1 METRILHSGTTDL
14 EVSALCLGIMN
25 LGVRQDEATSFAILD
40 RFYEGGG
47 RFVDTANNYGA
58 WTPKISVAGDSERVL
73 GRWLASRRV
82 ADEIVIAT
90 KCGAGQ
96 LDPAKPLTGLP
107 PTNYEGL
114 APEVVRRELTKSLT
128 NLGVDRIGVY
138 YGHVDDRERD
148 ITETA
153 EVFSAL
159 VDEGLIQ
166 IPGMSNTATWRL
178 AIAREHSRTHDRAEF
193 GAWQQQHSIYWP
205 RPGADENAVVTPEA
219 IDYAA
224 DQPGLTITSYSPQQ
238 QGQLVRPWMPVRDPY
253 DHPGSQ
259 QRLRLAHRI
268 AHDHGGTVNQVV
280 LAWHLSNPRST
291 VAQRAGSSTTSLT
304 QLPERRARLLP
315 IIGASS
321 VEQVDEALG
330 TFDLKLTENELAELD
345 TIDPHQQ

>member
-25 LGVRQDEATSFAILD
+25 LGVSKDEATSFAILD
-40 RFYEGGG
+40 RFYQAGG
-47 RFVDTANNYGA
+47 RFIDTANNYGA
-58 WTPKISVAGDSERVL
+58 WSLDISAAGDSERVL
-73 GRWLASRRV
+73 GRWLASRRL

-96 LDPAKPLTGLP
+96 LDPTRPLSGVP

-114 APEVVRRELTKSLT
+114 APEVVRRELTKSLS

-138 YGHVDDRERD
+138 YGHVDDRDRD

-153 EVFSAL
+153 DVFSAL

-166 IPGMSNTATWRL
+166 IPGTSNTATWRL
-178 AIAREHSRTHDRAEF
+178 AIARQHSRTHSRAEF

-205 RPGADENAVVTPEA
+205 GPGAAENALVTPEA

-224 DQPGLTITSYSPQQ
+224 DQPGLTITTYSPQQ

-259 QRLRLAHRI
+259 RRLQLAHRI

-280 LAWHLSNPRST
+280 LAWHLSNPRSRLT
-291 VAQRAGSSTTSLT
+291 ERAGSSTTPLAD
-304 QLPERRARLLP
+304 LPDRRARLLP

-330 TFDLKLTENELAELD
+330 TFDLKLTEDELAELD
-345 TIDPHQQ
+345 TF